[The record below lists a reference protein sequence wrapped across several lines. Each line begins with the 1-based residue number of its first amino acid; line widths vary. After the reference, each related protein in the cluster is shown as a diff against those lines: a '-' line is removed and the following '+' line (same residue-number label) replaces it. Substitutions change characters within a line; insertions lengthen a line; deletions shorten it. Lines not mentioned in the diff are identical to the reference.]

1 MTTVSLDTLK
11 KRLRQTTWLP
21 LGIMAALL
29 LSATSFI
36 LYQERQGQL
45 KNTEHALADV
55 VQSQESLI
63 SQEVYMGQDQA
74 LKIRIDSILSNWNQ
88 KYPGG
93 IACLEFLVSPPTG
106 EPRLISG
113 CSSDTIDSK
122 SLRYEETSVKAG
134 NKVLAKIRYSVSR
147 PTRIWDIF
155 PPVLIIVVLVGLF
168 AAVFTHFTL
177 VSRVETRVLAPLIDK
192 IAESERNA
200 AIAQTAQMMA
210 HDIRKPFRLVQL
222 ALARLHEV
230 KNTEVRELSAK
241 VSEDFETSARSID
254 AMIRDILDMGRDV
267 NLSVEPVS
275 VARLVEQLHETL
287 ARLYPENR
295 VKFSF
300 NIRQRHRVMADR
312 EQLMRV
318 LINIGENAVQ
328 AVRLSGDLRISSKQ
342 SIRNGHSFIDIAIA
356 NNGPEITDEDR
367 SKLFTPFFSRKVAG
381 TGLGL
386 AVAKKIVAE
395 HKGEIV
401 LTSTPTETCF
411 TVSIPEATRDA
422 VASAPDTRPVSE
434 SEKSLKTTCE
444 QTILIFDD
452 EAAVRSHWRKYAKE
466 HDFQAAWDFNSW
478 EDFVSQNGFAL
489 TPGAIAFIDVHYQG
503 SKYDGIEIA
512 RSLRDLGVK
521 RIYAITNDPET
532 ANASGLFD
540 SVFGKDI
547 PTNFA
552 QLVG

>member
-1 MTTVSLDTLK
+1 MTPVSLDTLK

-29 LSATSFI
+29 LGATSVI
-36 LYQERQGQL
+36 LYQERQEQR

-55 VQSQESLI
+55 VQSQETLI

-74 LKIRIDSILSNWNQ
+74 LKIRIDSILSNWSQ

-93 IACLEFLVSPPTG
+93 LACLEFLVTPPSG

-113 CSSDTIDSK
+113 CSSDAIDAK

-177 VSRVETRVLAPLIDK
+177 VSRVETRVLAPLIEK
-192 IAESERNA
+192 ISESERNA

-222 ALARLHEV
+222 ALARLHEA
-230 KNTEVRELSAK
+230 KNKEFRELSAK
-241 VSEDFETSARSID
+241 VSEDFEASARSID
-254 AMIRDILDMGRDV
+254 VMIRDILDMGREV
-267 NLSVEPVS
+267 NLSLEPVS
-275 VARLVEQLHETL
+275 VARLVEQLHGTL
-287 ARLYPENR
+287 TRLYPENR

-300 NIRQRHRVMADR
+300 DIRQRHRVMADS

-328 AVRLSGDLRISSKQ
+328 AVHLSGSIKIASKQ
-342 SIRNGHSFIDIAIA
+342 SVRDGHYFIDISVS
-356 NNGPEITDEDR
+356 NDGPEISIEDR
-367 SKLFTPFFSRKVAG
+367 SRLFTPFFSKKAAG

-386 AVAKKIVAE
+386 AVAKRLVAA
-395 HKGEIV
+395 HKGEI
-401 LTSTPTETCF
+401 LLSSTSAGTCF
-411 TVSIPEATRDA
+411 TVSIPEAMK
-422 VASAPDTRPVSE
+422 DTVNPVKPRV
-434 SEKSLKTTCE
+434 EKRRLKSTNE

-452 EAAVRSHWRKYAKE
+452 EPVVRGHWRKYAKE
-466 HDFQAAWDFNSW
+466 HDFQASWDFSSW

-489 TPGAIAFIDVHYQG
+489 TSGAIAFIDLHYKG
-503 SKYDGIEIA
+503 SKYDGMEIA
-512 RSLRDLGVK
+512 RSLRDLGVE

-532 ANASGLFD
+532 AEASQLFD

-547 PTNFA
+547 PANFA

>member
-1 MTTVSLDTLK
+1 MNSVSLDTLK

-21 LGIMAALL
+21 LGIMAAML

-36 LYQERQGQL
+36 LYQERQEQL
-45 KNTEHALADV
+45 KSTEHALADV
-55 VQSQESLI
+55 VQSQETLI

-74 LKIRIDSILSNWNQ
+74 LKIRIDSILSNWSQ

-93 IACLEFLVSPPTG
+93 IACLEFLVSPPSG
-106 EPRLISG
+106 EPRLIDG
-113 CSSDTIDSK
+113 CSSDAIDSTVLK
-122 SLRYEETSVKAG
+122 YEESSVRAG

-177 VSRVETRVLAPLIDK
+177 VSRVETRVLAPLIEQ
-192 IAESERNA
+192 ISESERNA

-230 KNTEVRELSAK
+230 KNKEVRELSAK

-254 AMIRDILDMGRDV
+254 VMIRDILDMGREV
-267 NLSVEPVS
+267 NLSLAPIS
-275 VARLVEQLHETL
+275 VARLVEQLHGTL
-287 ARLYPENR
+287 TRLYPQNR

-300 NIRQRHRVMADR
+300 DIRQRHRVMADT
-312 EQLMRV
+312 EQMMRV

-328 AVRLSGDLRISSKQ
+328 AVQLSGNIKIVSKQ
-342 SIRNGHSFIDIAIA
+342 SFRNGLSFIDISIT
-356 NNGPEITDEDR
+356 NDGPEISGEDR
-367 SKLFTPFFSRKVAG
+367 SKLFTPFFSKKAAG

-386 AVAKKIVAE
+386 AVAKKVVAE
-395 HKGEIV
+395 HKGDIQV
-401 LTSTPTETCF
+401 VSNSGGTCF
-411 TVSIPEATRDA
+411 TVSIPEAIK
-422 VASAPDTRPVSE
+422 DTPNPVKRPITE
-434 SEKSLKTTCE
+434 ERKLKSTHE

-452 EAAVRSHWRKYAKE
+452 EPVVRGYWRKYAKE
-466 HDFQAAWDFNSW
+466 HDFQASWDFSSW

-489 TPGAIAFIDVHYQG
+489 TSGAIAFIDLHYKG
-503 SKYDGIEIA
+503 SKYDGLEIA

-532 ANASGLFD
+532 AAASGLFD
-540 SVFGKDI
+540 SIFGKDI
-547 PTNFA
+547 PENFSS
-552 QLVG
+552 LVG

>member
-1 MTTVSLDTLK
+1 MTSVSLDTLK

-29 LSATSFI
+29 LGATSFI
-36 LYQERQGQL
+36 LYQERQEQL

-55 VQSQESLI
+55 VQSQETLI

-113 CSSDTIDSK
+113 CSSDAIDAK

-155 PPVLIIVVLVGLF
+155 PPMLIIVVLVGLF

-177 VSRVETRVLAPLIDK
+177 VSRVETRVLAPLIEK
-192 IAESERNA
+192 ISESERNA

-230 KNTEVRELSAK
+230 KNKEVRELSAK

-254 AMIRDILDMGRDV
+254 AMIRDILDMGREV
-267 NLSVEPVS
+267 NLSLQPVS
-275 VARLVEQLHETL
+275 VARLVEQLHGILT
-287 ARLYPENR
+287 RLYPENR
-295 VKFSF
+295 VKFLF
-300 NIRQRHRVMADR
+300 DIRQRHRVMADA

-328 AVRLSGDLRISSKQ
+328 AVQLSGNIKIASKQ
-342 SIRNGHSFIDIAIA
+342 IVRSGCPFIEISISND
-356 NNGPEITDEDR
+356 GPEITSEDR
-367 SKLFTPFFSRKVAG
+367 SRLFTPFFSKKIAG

-386 AVAKKIVAE
+386 AVAKKVVAE
-395 HKGEIV
+395 HKGDIS
-401 LTSTPTETCF
+401 LNSTSAGTCF
-411 TVSIPEATRDA
+411 TVSIPEATKES
-422 VASAPDTRPVSE
+422 VAHPKRVPAD
-434 SEKSLKTTCE
+434 EKSLKSTQE

-452 EAAVRSHWRKYAKE
+452 EPVVRGHWRKHAKE
-466 HDFQAAWDFNSW
+466 HDFHASWDFSSW
-478 EDFVSQNGFAL
+478 EDFVSQNGFSL
-489 TPGAIAFIDVHYQG
+489 IPGAIAFVDLHYKG
-503 SKYDGIEIA
+503 SKYDGMEIS
-512 RSLRDLGVK
+512 RSLRELGIK

-532 ANASGLFD
+532 ALASGLFD

-547 PTNFA
+547 PENFTS
-552 QLVG
+552 LVG

>member
-1 MTTVSLDTLK
+1 MTSVSLDTLK

-29 LSATSFI
+29 LGATSFI
-36 LYQERQGQL
+36 LYQERQEQL

-55 VQSQESLI
+55 VQSQETLI

-113 CSSDTIDSK
+113 CSSDAIDSR

-155 PPVLIIVVLVGLF
+155 PPMLIIVVLVGLF

-177 VSRVETRVLAPLIDK
+177 VSRVETRVLAPLIEK
-192 IAESERNA
+192 ISESERNA

-230 KNTEVRELSAK
+230 KNKEVRELSAK

-254 AMIRDILDMGRDV
+254 VMIRDILDMGREV
-267 NLSVEPVS
+267 HLSLEPVP
-275 VARLVEQLHETL
+275 VARLVEQLHGTL

-300 NIRQRHRVMADR
+300 DIRQRHRVMADT

-328 AVRLSGDLRISSKQ
+328 AVRLDGSIRISSKQ
-342 SIRNGHSFIDIAIA
+342 TIRDGNSFIDIAIS
-356 NNGPEITDEDR
+356 NDGPEITDEDR
-367 SKLFTPFFSRKVAG
+367 SKLFTPFFSRKAAG

-401 LTSTPTETCF
+401 LNSKATETCF
-411 TVSIPEATRDA
+411 TVSIPEAAKGA
-422 VASAPDTRPVSE
+422 VAPIRHAITADETN
-434 SEKSLKTTCE
+434 LKATHE

-452 EAAVRSHWRKYAKE
+452 EAVVRSHWRKHAKE
-466 HDFQAAWDFNSW
+466 HDFQAAWDFSSW

-489 TPGAIAFIDVHYQG
+489 TPGAIAFIDIHYKG

-521 RIYAITNDPET
+521 KIFAITNDPEM
-532 ANASGLFD
+532 AVASGLFD

-547 PTNFA
+547 PANFD